1 MKKINKFSIVNIK
14 MAGFKNFKE
23 PYTMDFDRY
32 TCISGGNGQ
41 GKSTIA
47 DGRYCICFL
56 RNTFLGRKE
65 L

>member
-47 DGRYCICFL
+47 DAIA
-56 RNTFLGRKE
+56 
-65 L
+65 